1 MYKINDYVIY
11 KREVCVV
18 KDLKRINNQDYYT
31 LENKE
36 DTSLKISIP
45 VSQETQLLRHLAT
58 FDEISNTLD
67 HINDIP
73 TLDIN
78 ERNLEEQYKLLLQGT
93 TIENLIKII
102 KTAYIRNK
110 IRENNHKHLSDT
122 DTSYQE
128 LAEQFLF
135 NEIAYAMNISY
146 DAAKELVFN
155 KLVNIVDLKYCITF
169 MYII

>member
-18 KDLKRINNQDYYT
+18 KDLKKINNQDYYT

-73 TLDIN
+73 TLNIN

-102 KTAYIRNK
+102 KTAYIRNE
-110 IRENNHKHLSDT
+110 IRRNNHKHLSDT

-155 KLVNIVDLKYCITF
+155 KLVNIVDLK
-169 MYII
+169 

>member
-18 KDLKRINNQDYYT
+18 KDLKKINNQDYYT

-73 TLDIN
+73 TLNIN
-78 ERNLEEQYKLLLQGT
+78 ERNLEEQYKRLLQGT

-102 KTAYIRNK
+102 KTAYIRNE
-110 IRENNHKHLSDT
+110 IRKNNHKHLSDT

-155 KLVNIVDLKYCITF
+155 KLVNIVDLK
-169 MYII
+169 

>member
-18 KDLKRINNQDYYT
+18 KDLKKINNQDYYT

-67 HINDIP
+67 HINEIL

-102 KTAYIRNK
+102 KTAYIRNE
-110 IRENNHKHLSDT
+110 IRKNNHKHLSDT

-155 KLVNIVDLKYCITF
+155 KLVNIVDLK
-169 MYII
+169 

>member
-18 KDLKRINNQDYYT
+18 KDLKKINNQDYYT

-67 HINDIP
+67 HVNDIP
-73 TLDIN
+73 TLNIN

-102 KTAYIRNK
+102 KTAYIRNE
-110 IRENNHKHLSDT
+110 IRKNNHKHLSDT

-155 KLVNIVDLKYCITF
+155 KLVNIVDLK
-169 MYII
+169 

>member
-1 MYKINDYVIY
+1 MYKIKDYVIY

-18 KDLKRINNQDYYT
+18 KDLKKINNQDYYT

-58 FDEISNTLD
+58 FNEISNTLD

-73 TLDIN
+73 TLNIN

-102 KTAYIRNK
+102 KTAYIRNE
-110 IRENNHKHLSDT
+110 IRKNNHKHLSDT

-155 KLVNIVDLKYCITF
+155 KLVNIVDLK
-169 MYII
+169 

>member
-18 KDLKRINNQDYYT
+18 KDLKKINNQDYYI

-45 VSQETQLLRHLAT
+45 VSQEIQLLRHLAT

-73 TLDIN
+73 TLNIN

-102 KTAYIRNK
+102 KTAYIRNE
-110 IRENNHKHLSDT
+110 IRKNNHKHLSDT

-155 KLVNIVDLKYCITF
+155 KLVNIVDLK
-169 MYII
+169 

>member
-18 KDLKRINNQDYYT
+18 KDLKKINNQDYYT
-31 LENKE
+31 LESKE

-67 HINDIP
+67 HINEIP

-102 KTAYIRNK
+102 KTAYIRNE
-110 IRENNHKHLSDT
+110 IRKNNHKHLSDT

-155 KLVNIVDLKYCITF
+155 KLVNIVDLK
-169 MYII
+169 

>member
-18 KDLKRINNQDYYT
+18 KDLKKINNQDYYT

-73 TLDIN
+73 TLNIN

-102 KTAYIRNK
+102 KTAYIRNE
-110 IRENNHKHLSDT
+110 IRKNNHKHLSDT
-122 DTSYQE
+122 DKSYQE

-155 KLVNIVDLKYCITF
+155 KLVNIVDLK
-169 MYII
+169 

>member
-18 KDLKRINNQDYYT
+18 KDLKKINNQDYYT

-73 TLDIN
+73 TLNIN

-102 KTAYIRNK
+102 KTAYIRNE
-110 IRENNHKHLSDT
+110 IRKNNHKHLSDT

-146 DAAKELVFN
+146 DAAKELEIGRASCRERV
-155 KLVNIVDLKYCITF
+155 
-169 MYII
+169 

>member
-18 KDLKRINNQDYYT
+18 KDLKKINNQDYYT

-73 TLDIN
+73 TLNIN

-102 KTAYIRNK
+102 KTAYIRNE
-110 IRENNHKHLSDT
+110 IRKNNHKHSSDT

-155 KLVNIVDLKYCITF
+155 KLVNIVDLK
-169 MYII
+169 

>member
-18 KDLKRINNQDYYT
+18 KDLKKINNQDYYT

-73 TLDIN
+73 SLNIN

-102 KTAYIRNK
+102 KTAYIRNE
-110 IRENNHKHLSDT
+110 IRKNNHKHLSDT

-155 KLVNIVDLKYCITF
+155 KLVNIVDLK
-169 MYII
+169 

>member
-11 KREVCVV
+11 KREVCAV
-18 KDLKRINNQDYYT
+18 KDLKKINNQDYYT

-102 KTAYIRNK
+102 KTAYIRNE
-110 IRENNHKHLSDT
+110 IRKNNHKHLSDT

-155 KLVNIVDLKYCITF
+155 KLVNIVDLK
-169 MYII
+169 

>member
-1 MYKINDYVIY
+1 MNYKMYKIKDYVIY

-18 KDLKRINNQDYYT
+18 KDLKKINNQDYYT

-58 FDEISNTLD
+58 FNEISNTLD

-73 TLDIN
+73 TLNIN

-102 KTAYIRNK
+102 KTAYIRNE
-110 IRENNHKHLSDT
+110 IRKNNHKHLSDT

-155 KLVNIVDLKYCITF
+155 KLVNIVDLK
-169 MYII
+169 

>member
-18 KDLKRINNQDYYT
+18 KDLKKINNQDYYT

-67 HINDIP
+67 HINEIP

-102 KTAYIRNK
+102 KTAYIRNE
-110 IRENNHKHLSDT
+110 IRKNNHKHLSDT

-155 KLVNIVDLKYCITF
+155 KLLNIVDLK
-169 MYII
+169 

>member
-18 KDLKRINNQDYYT
+18 KDLKKINNQDYYT

-67 HINDIP
+67 HINEIP

-102 KTAYIRNK
+102 KTAYIRNE
-110 IRENNHKHLSDT
+110 IRKNNHKHLSDT

-146 DAAKELVFN
+146 NAAKELVFN
-155 KLVNIVDLKYCITF
+155 KLVNIVDLK
-169 MYII
+169 

>member
-18 KDLKRINNQDYYT
+18 KDLKKINNQDYYT

-67 HINDIP
+67 HINEIP

-102 KTAYIRNK
+102 KTAYIRNE
-110 IRENNHKHLSDT
+110 IRKNNHKHLSDT

-155 KLVNIVDLKYCITF
+155 KLINIVNLK
-169 MYII
+169 

>member
-18 KDLKRINNQDYYT
+18 KDLKKINNQDYYT

-73 TLDIN
+73 TLNIN

-102 KTAYIRNK
+102 KTAYIRNE
-110 IRENNHKHLSDT
+110 IRKNNHKHLSDT

-155 KLVNIVDLKYCITF
+155 KLVNVVDLK
-169 MYII
+169 

>member
-18 KDLKRINNQDYYT
+18 KDLKKINNQDYYT

-67 HINDIP
+67 HINEIP
-73 TLDIN
+73 TLNIN

-102 KTAYIRNK
+102 KTAYIRNE
-110 IRENNHKHLSDT
+110 IRKNNHKHLSDT

-155 KLVNIVDLKYCITF
+155 KLVNIVDLK
-169 MYII
+169 

>member
-1 MYKINDYVIY
+1 MKHPNYLCQLLLYYK
-11 KREVCVV
+11 
-18 KDLKRINNQDYYT
+18 LFPHRINNQDYYT

-155 KLVNIVDLKYCITF
+155 KLVNIVDLK
-169 MYII
+169 

>member
-18 KDLKRINNQDYYT
+18 KDLKKINNQDYYT

-58 FDEISNTLD
+58 FNEISNTLD
-67 HINDIP
+67 HINEIP
-73 TLDIN
+73 TLNIN

-102 KTAYIRNK
+102 KTAYIRNE
-110 IRENNHKHLSDT
+110 IRKNNHKHLSDT

-155 KLVNIVDLKYCITF
+155 KLVNIVDLK
-169 MYII
+169 